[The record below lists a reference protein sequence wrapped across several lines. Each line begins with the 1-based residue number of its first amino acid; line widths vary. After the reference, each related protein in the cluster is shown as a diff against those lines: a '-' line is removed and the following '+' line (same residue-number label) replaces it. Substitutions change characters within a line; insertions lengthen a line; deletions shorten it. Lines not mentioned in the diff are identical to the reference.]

1 VSDKVREK
9 FEAFMAEGDR
19 SGYRRESL
27 AWVCWL
33 ASRAAALE
41 DAAKVCGVRAVLA
54 YERMAAQHHPEDSD
68 RWEARG
74 DWATECAD
82 AIRALAGRGA

>member
-1 VSDKVREK
+1 MSDKVREQ

-19 SGYRRESL
+19 SGYSRESL

-41 DAAKVCGVRAVLA
+41 EAAAVCEAEERRLESHGDGSGDA
-54 YERMAAQHHPEDSD
+54 E
-68 RWEARG
+68 
-74 DWATECAD
+74 ECARL
-82 AIRALAGRGA
+82 IRALAGRGA